1 MAHIPD
7 GILSASVLVAGAAI
21 GIGGLA
27 IGLKRLAP
35 ERIPQVAVLSGLFFV
50 AALVHFP
57 VGPSSAHLILN
68 GLIGISLGWAAFPA
82 IFVALLLQAVLFGF
96 GGLLVLGVNLTN
108 MALPALVC
116 GLAFNAV
123 VKARPAWGVA
133 AAGIAGALGVLLSM
147 LMVAAS
153 LAASGREFL
162 VAAQLVLV
170 THIPVMAIEAAFTAA
185 AAALLLKVRPG
196 FLGRG
201 LLAGLVIMTAL
212 AAGGPAYAHKLKVFA
227 TTEGANVSGHAYFS
241 GGDRAQ
247 GVAVT
252 VTDPAGTVLH
262 RLTTDAHGAFAFTA
276 TVRADHRLSVDGDD
290 GHAAHYTVAAAELPD
305 ALAPGASAPPAA
317 APVSGSTAPPT
328 ADLQA
333 MIDASL
339 ARQLRPLREQL
350 DATHDKIWWHDVVG
364 GLGAIIGFFG
374 LAYGL
379 TARKGKAP

>member
-7 GILSASVLVAGAAI
+7 GILSVPVLLAGAAI
-21 GIGGLA
+21 GAGGLA

-35 ERIPQVAVLSGLFFV
+35 ERIPQVAVLSGLLFV

-82 IFVALLLQAVLFGF
+82 IFVALVLQAVLFGF

-108 MALPALVC
+108 LAVPAVLC

-123 VKARPAWGVA
+123 IKARPAWGVA
-133 AAGIAGALGVLLSM
+133 AAGVAGAFGVAASM
-147 LMVAAS
+147 LMVALS

-170 THIPVMAIEAAFTAA
+170 THLPVMAIEAAFTAA
-185 AAALLLKVRPG
+185 AAGLLLKVRPG

-201 LLAGLVIMTAL
+201 AVAVMVL
-212 AAGGPAYAHKLKVFA
+212 AATLTAAGPALAHKLTLFA
-227 TTEGANVSGHAYFS
+227 STEGNSVSGHAYFS

-247 GVAVT
+247 GVVVT
-252 VTDPAGTVLH
+252 VTDPAGAVLH
-262 RLTTDAHGAFAFTA
+262 RLTTDAQGAFSFTA
-276 TVRADHRLSVDGDD
+276 SSRADHRISVEGDD
-290 GHAAHYTVAAAELPD
+290 GHAAQFTIAATELPD
-305 ALAPGASAPPAA
+305 TLAPGAPAP
-317 APVSGSTAPPT
+317 
-328 ADLQA
+328 DLQA

-350 DATHDKIWWHDVVG
+350 AATHDKIWWHDVVG

-379 TARKGKAP
+379 SARKDKKS

>member
-7 GILSASVLVAGAAI
+7 GILSAPVLLAGAAI

-82 IFVALLLQAVLFGF
+82 IFVALVLQAVLFGF

-108 MALPALVC
+108 LAVPAVLC
-116 GLAFNAV
+116 GLLFNAI

-133 AAGIAGALGVLLSM
+133 AAATAGAMGVVLSM
-147 LMVAAS
+147 LMVALS

-162 VAAQLVLV
+162 LAAQLVMA

-196 FLGRG
+196 FLGRAV
-201 LLAGLVIMTAL
+201 LAGLVMVAAL
-212 AAGGPAYAHKLKVFA
+212 GTSGPAFAHKMKVFA
-227 TTEGANVSGHAYFS
+227 TAEGAAISGHAYFS

-247 GVAVT
+247 GVTVT
-252 VTDPAGTVLH
+252 VADPAGTMLH
-262 RLTTDAHGAFAFTA
+262 KLTTDAQGAFTFIA
-276 TVRADHRLSVDGDD
+276 TIRSDHRISVDGDD
-290 GHAAHYTVAAAELPD
+290 GHAAHFTIAAAELPD
-305 ALAPGASAPPAA
+305 SLAAGPAAPSTSAP
-317 APVSGSTAPPT
+317 AP
-328 ADLQA
+328 DLQA

-350 DATHDKIWWHDVVG
+350 DAYHDKIWWHDVIG
-364 GLGAIIGFFG
+364 GLGAILGVFG

-379 TARKGKAP
+379 TARKSNTS